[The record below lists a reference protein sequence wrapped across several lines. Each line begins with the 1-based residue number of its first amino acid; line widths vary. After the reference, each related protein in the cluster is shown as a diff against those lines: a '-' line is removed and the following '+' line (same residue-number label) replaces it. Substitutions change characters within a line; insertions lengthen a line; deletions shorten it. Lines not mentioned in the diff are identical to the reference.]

1 MVIAENVLKMIISF
15 YLAVVF
21 IDLPTD
27 VAETVLGPGFG
38 LILDVI
44 NFVLGSPFRQCILSF
59 SSRVT
64 SASFLPALQN
74 VAKLQ

>member
-1 MVIAENVLKMIISF
+1 MAIAENVLNMIINF

-21 IDLPTD
+21 IDLPTH
-27 VAETVLGPGFG
+27 VAETVFGPGFG
-38 LILDVI
+38 FILNLI
-44 NFVLGSPFRQCILSF
+44 NSVLRSPFHQCILSF

-74 VAKLQ
+74 VAKLP